1 MTEQTTKRYPDIRGW
16 LKETYPQY
24 YPLSRRA
31 ESGEWVS
38 DFYKEDRPFIL
49 AGMRC
54 AAMRWE
60 VQKFYDGLGMG
71 RGVQVLGF
79 IPDDVSEADLNRVF
93 EAALAD
99 TPFRIRLVSAP
110 KCVPSV
116 VVYRREAAG
125 TCQSGHIGQT
135 RECGISCAPRQA
147 GVEVR
152 DIPRA

>member
-1 MTEQTTKRYPDIRGW
+1 MAEQTTKRYPDIRGW

-60 VQKFYDGLGMG
+60 VQKFCDGLGMG
-71 RGVQVLGF
+71 RGVQTFGF

-93 EAALAD
+93 EAARDLCKI
-99 TPFRIRLVSAP
+99 PFPPDSRNPNTGFRLFSP
-110 KCVPSV
+110 QIPPNF
-116 VVYRREAAG
+116 
-125 TCQSGHIGQT
+125 TQ
-135 RECGISCAPRQA
+135 ISP
-147 GVEVR
+147 
-152 DIPRA
+152 